1 VEAARVEAE
10 TVEAT
15 TAAEREVQW
24 REAEWRR
31 TCVHETY
38 TTCRV
43 TSMGCND
50 CDYLRHAFSSAN
62 ANSSDRRKPPRRF
75 LCSRLSF

>member
-15 TAAEREVQW
+15 AAEREVQW
-24 REAEWRR
+24 RTGGVAAHI
-31 TCVHETY
+31 CVHE
-38 TTCRV
+38 TCRV

-50 CDYLRHAFSSAN
+50 CDYLRHEFSSAN